1 MTRRSPRPRISWTP
15 ERDEAFARM
24 WPTHGAN
31 WDGWKEALGLDF
43 QPSVHQ
49 LYDHASALRVSHKR
63 GKRPY
68 SDEEERELERL
79 IDWYCERHDRTIG
92 SVSRKVA
99 AMCQRRRYMAA
110 RASGEQRNS

>member
-1 MTRRSPRPRISWTP
+1 MPRRINPTIRWTP
-15 ERDEAFARM
+15 ERDEVFVRT

-31 WDGWKEALGLDF
+31 WDGWKEALDLKF

-68 SDEEERELERL
+68 SDDEERELERI
-79 IDWYCERHDRTIG
+79 IDWYCERHNRTIG
-92 SVSRKVA
+92 SVSRKVSA
-99 AMCQRRRYMAA
+99 IYQRRRQMAL
-110 RASGEQRNS
+110 RKSKK